1 MHRRAVL
8 KSALTG
14 AVLLAVRPALC
25 FDAIT
30 GDQAAALARL
40 ERVHGGRLGVAILD
54 TGSGG
59 RAAHRGDE
67 RFLMCST
74 FKLLLAAA
82 VLQRVDR
89 GEEKLD
95 RRIVFGKDVLLDYAP
110 VTSKHVGSPGMTV
123 AQLCSAAVTLS
134 DNTAANLLLQ
144 QVGGPRAVTAYAR
157 SLDDS
162 LTRLDR
168 TEPALNRREG
178 EKDTTTPWAMLC
190 DMQKLLLGDVLSGT
204 SREQLTKWLL
214 ANRTGGKSL
223 RAGLPAD
230 WREGDK
236 TGSGHTAT
244 NDVAILWPPQR
255 KPLLV
260 TAYYENA
267 KAAVESRYAVLAEV
281 GRIVAA
287 ASRRRPLMRVPRV

>member
-30 GDQAAALARL
+30 GDQAVALARL

-134 DNTAANLLLQ
+134 DNTAANLLIASI
-144 QVGGPRAVTAYAR
+144 GGPSAVTRYAR
-157 SLDDS
+157 RLGDS
-162 LTRLDR
+162 FTLLDR
-168 TEPALNRREG
+168 IEPELNPY
-178 EKDTTTPWAMLC
+178 DTTTPFAMLG
-190 DMQKLLLGDVLSGT
+190 DMQKLLLGDALSRA
-204 SREQLTKWLL
+204 SREQLTRWMLDCE
-214 ANRTGGKSL
+214 TGLQSL
-223 RAGLPAD
+223 RAGLPD
-230 WREGDK
+230 GWEVGDK
-236 TGSGHTAT
+236 TGQWDGNGVGAN
-244 NDVAILWPPQR
+244 NDIAIVWPPGR
-255 KPLLV
+255 KPLLAA
-260 TAYYENA
+260 AYYMNGTTDPVA
-267 KAAVESRYAVLAEV
+267 RKAVLAEV
-281 GRIVAA
+281 GRIVATVA
-287 ASRRRPLMRVPRV
+287 Q